1 MFLPIK
7 ADFKLPHWPVLTV
20 LVCLI
25 CAAVF
30 MKQQSD
36 WSDFGLA
43 VERYCM
49 KSQSRLTEMVMSR
62 VDEVRG
68 AQFCGEVMY
77 HLRESDST
85 VDDIEE
91 IAAALKPLSGFSPE
105 DSREYVTQMLND
117 QLRLFRS
124 IVPDDPDSKFAYNT
138 ASWNPLHMLSAS
150 FAHGDWGH
158 IIFNLIF
165 FFAFATTVE
174 ALIGPAAFVA
184 FIVISSLIIG
194 VTDSIVSELID
205 GHHWTL
211 GLSGVVMGMM
221 GLFAYLL
228 PRGKIRCYY
237 WIIVIFGSVAVP
249 GWILAVWYIGADM
262 YQLFSSDDHG
272 AINVLAHVAGGI
284 SGFLYGF
291 FFLKGSR
298 LLASSLQDDLD
309 KTSLRVGPG

>member
-1 MFLPIK
+1 MFLPVK

-20 LVCLI
+20 IVCLI

-49 KSQSRLTEMVMSR
+49 KPQSRLTAMVMSR
-62 VDEVRG
+62 VAEVRD
-68 AQFCGEVMY
+68 ARSCGEVMY
-77 HLRESDST
+77 HLNESDT
-85 VDDIEE
+85 TEEDIVE
-91 IAAALKPLSGFSPE
+91 IVASLKPLSGLSPE
-105 DSREYVTQMLND
+105 DSREYITQMLND
-117 QLRLFRS
+117 ELRLFRS
-124 IVPDDPDSKFAYNT
+124 IVPDDPDAKFAYDT

-174 ALIGPAAFVA
+174 ALIGPAAFIA

-237 WIIVIFGSVAVP
+237 WFIVIFGSVAVP
-249 GWILAVWYIGADM
+249 GWILAAWYIGGDM

-291 FFLKGSR
+291 FFLKGAR
-298 LLASSLQDDLD
+298 LMAATLQDDLD
-309 KTSLRVGPG
+309 KSSLRVGPG